1 MNRIATLFVVGLSL
15 MMAPLSAK
23 ARQWTLR
30 QCIDYALEN
39 NISLQKTRLQRLSS
53 MEDVKQSQAALLP
66 SLNFGTTQNMTYNP
80 WPQTGRAVVA
90 GDQVQTSVDK
100 IYYNGSYSL
109 NANWTVWNGN
119 ANRNTIK
126 ANKIATEKAA
136 LDSATTA
143 NSIQEKIAQLY
154 VQILYSIDA
163 KKVNESILATSKT
176 NEQRGMEFVQQKKMS
191 KADLAQLS
199 AQRAQDE
206 YNVVQAESSIRDYKR
221 ELKQLLQITDD
232 EEFDIEV
239 PTTTD
244 EMALQDI
251 PELQGVY
258 VSALAIRPEIQNA
271 QLGIASSE
279 LQVKIAKAG
288 RMPTVGLNAGF
299 STSTTSMNT
308 TAWGT
313 QLKNNFNVGAGF
325 NVSIPLFDQ
334 RQTKTAVNKAEIQ
347 KQSYMLDLKDQQTIL
362 YSTIENYWLQALTNQ
377 NMFKAAQESRRS
389 AEESYHLLSEQFKY
403 GLKNTVELLT
413 GRDNL
418 LKAQQSELQ
427 SKYLTVLNLDML
439 NFYKNGKM

>member
-15 MMAPLSAK
+15 MMAPLSAE

-53 MEDVKQSQAALLP
+53 VEDVKQSQAALLP

-90 GDQVQTSVDK
+90 GDQVQSSVDK

-119 ANRNTIK
+119 VNRNTIK
-126 ANKIATEKAA
+126 ANKIAAEKAA

-221 ELKQLLQITDD
+221 QLKQLLQITDD

-244 EMALQDI
+244 AMALQEI

-279 LQVKIAKAG
+279 LQVKMAKAG

-347 KQSYMLDLKDQQTIL
+347 KQSYMLDLKDQQTTL

>member
-15 MMAPLSAK
+15 MMAPLSAE

-53 MEDVKQSQAALLP
+53 VEDVKQSQAALLP

-126 ANKIATEKAA
+126 ANKIAAEKAA

-221 ELKQLLQITDD
+221 QLKQLLQITDD

-239 PTTTD
+239 PTTTE

-347 KQSYMLDLKDQQTIL
+347 KQSYMLDLKDQQTTL

>member
-1 MNRIATLFVVGLSL
+1 

-126 ANKIATEKAA
+126 ANKIAAEKAA
-136 LDSATTA
+136 LESATTA

-221 ELKQLLQITDD
+221 QLKQLLQITDD

-347 KQSYMLDLKDQQTIL
+347 KQSYMLDLKDQQTTL

>member
-1 MNRIATLFVVGLSL
+1 

-39 NISLQKTRLQRLSS
+39 NISLQKTRLQRLSN

-126 ANKIATEKAA
+126 ANKIAAEKAA

-221 ELKQLLQITDD
+221 QLKQLLQITDD

-347 KQSYMLDLKDQQTIL
+347 KQSYMLDLKDQQTTL

>member
-1 MNRIATLFVVGLSL
+1 
-15 MMAPLSAK
+15 MMAPLSAE

-53 MEDVKQSQAALLP
+53 VEDVKQSQAALLP

-126 ANKIATEKAA
+126 ANKIAAEKAA

-221 ELKQLLQITDD
+221 QLKQLLQITDD

-239 PTTTD
+239 PTTTE

>member
-66 SLNFGTTQNMTYNP
+66 SLNFGTTQNMTYNL

-126 ANKIATEKAA
+126 ANKIAAEKAA

-221 ELKQLLQITDD
+221 QLKQLLQITDD

-347 KQSYMLDLKDQQTIL
+347 KQSYMLDLKDQQTTL

>member
-1 MNRIATLFVVGLSL
+1 

-53 MEDVKQSQAALLP
+53 MEDVKQSQATLLP

-126 ANKIATEKAA
+126 ANKIAAEKAA

-221 ELKQLLQITDD
+221 QLKQLLQITDD

-347 KQSYMLDLKDQQTIL
+347 KQSYMLDLKDQQTTL

>member
-126 ANKIATEKAA
+126 ANKIAAEKAA

-163 KKVNESILATSKT
+163 KKVNESILATCKT

-221 ELKQLLQITDD
+221 QLKQLLQITDD

-347 KQSYMLDLKDQQTIL
+347 KQSYMLDLKDQQTTL
-362 YSTIENYWLQALTNQ
+362 YSTIENYWLQALTTQ

>member
-39 NISLQKTRLQRLSS
+39 NISPQKTRLQRLSS

-126 ANKIATEKAA
+126 ANKIAAEKAA

-221 ELKQLLQITDD
+221 QLKQLLQITDD

-347 KQSYMLDLKDQQTIL
+347 KQSYMLDLKDQQTTL

>member
-1 MNRIATLFVVGLSL
+1 

-126 ANKIATEKAA
+126 ANKIAAEKAA

-221 ELKQLLQITDD
+221 QLKQLLQITDD
-232 EEFDIEV
+232 EEFYIEV

-347 KQSYMLDLKDQQTIL
+347 KQSYMLDLKDQQTTL

>member
-221 ELKQLLQITDD
+221 QLKQLLQITDD

-251 PELQGVY
+251 PELQAY
-258 VSALAIRPEIQNA
+258 TFRHSP
-271 QLGIASSE
+271 
-279 LQVKIAKAG
+279 
-288 RMPTVGLNAGF
+288 
-299 STSTTSMNT
+299 
-308 TAWGT
+308 
-313 QLKNNFNVGAGF
+313 
-325 NVSIPLFDQ
+325 
-334 RQTKTAVNKAEIQ
+334 
-347 KQSYMLDLKDQQTIL
+347 
-362 YSTIENYWLQALTNQ
+362 
-377 NMFKAAQESRRS
+377 
-389 AEESYHLLSEQFKY
+389 Y
-403 GLKNTVELLT
+403 GLRFRMHNWESPL
-413 GRDNL
+413 R
-418 LKAQQSELQ
+418 
-427 SKYLTVLNLDML
+427 
-439 NFYKNGKM
+439 NFKSR

>member
-1 MNRIATLFVVGLSL
+1 

-126 ANKIATEKAA
+126 ANKIAAEKAA

-206 YNVVQAESSIRDYKR
+206 YNVVQAKSSIRDYKR
-221 ELKQLLQITDD
+221 QLKQLLQITDD

-347 KQSYMLDLKDQQTIL
+347 KQSYMLDLKDQQTTL

>member
-1 MNRIATLFVVGLSL
+1 
-15 MMAPLSAK
+15 MMTPLSAK

-221 ELKQLLQITDD
+221 QLKQLLQITDD

-347 KQSYMLDLKDQQTIL
+347 KQSYMLDLKDQQTTL

>member
-53 MEDVKQSQAALLP
+53 MAEVKQRQAALLP

-126 ANKIATEKAA
+126 ANKIAAEKAA

-221 ELKQLLQITDD
+221 QLKQLLQITDD

-347 KQSYMLDLKDQQTIL
+347 KQSYMLDLKDQQTTL

>member
-15 MMAPLSAK
+15 MMAPLSAE

-126 ANKIATEKAA
+126 ANKIAAEKAA

-221 ELKQLLQITDD
+221 QLKQLLQITDD

-244 EMALQDI
+244 AMALQDI

-334 RQTKTAVNKAEIQ
+334 RQIKTAVNKAEIQ
-347 KQSYMLDLKDQQTIL
+347 KQSYMLDLKDQQTTL

-389 AEESYHLLSEQFKY
+389 AEESYQLLSEQFKY

>member
-15 MMAPLSAK
+15 MMTPLSAK

-126 ANKIATEKAA
+126 ANKIAAEKAA

-221 ELKQLLQITDD
+221 QLKQLLQITDD

-279 LQVKIAKAG
+279 LQVNIAKAG
-288 RMPTVGLNAGF
+288 HMPTVGLNAGF

-347 KQSYMLDLKDQQTIL
+347 KQSYMLDLKDQQTTL

>member
-1 MNRIATLFVVGLSL
+1 
-15 MMAPLSAK
+15 MMAPLSAE

-53 MEDVKQSQAALLP
+53 VEDVKQSQAALLP

-126 ANKIATEKAA
+126 ANKIAAEKAA

-221 ELKQLLQITDD
+221 QLKQLLQITDD

-244 EMALQDI
+244 AMALQDI

-347 KQSYMLDLKDQQTIL
+347 KQSYMLDLKDQQTTL

-389 AEESYHLLSEQFKY
+389 AEESYQLLSEQFKY

>member
-1 MNRIATLFVVGLSL
+1 
-15 MMAPLSAK
+15 MMTPLSAK

-126 ANKIATEKAA
+126 ANKIAAEKAA

-206 YNVVQAESSIRDYKR
+206 YNVVQAENSIRDYKR
-221 ELKQLLQITDD
+221 QLKQLLQITDD

-347 KQSYMLDLKDQQTIL
+347 KQSYMLDLKDQQTTL

>member
-1 MNRIATLFVVGLSL
+1 

-221 ELKQLLQITDD
+221 QLKQLLQITDD

-347 KQSYMLDLKDQQTIL
+347 KQSYMLDLKDQQTTL

>member
-1 MNRIATLFVVGLSL
+1 

-126 ANKIATEKAA
+126 ANKIAAEKAA

-221 ELKQLLQITDD
+221 QLKQLLQITDD

-347 KQSYMLDLKDQQTIL
+347 KQSYMLDLKDQQTTL

-403 GLKNTVELLT
+403 GLKIIAI
-413 GRDNL
+413 DNI
-418 LKAQQSELQ
+418 K
-427 SKYLTVLNLDML
+427 
-439 NFYKNGKM
+439 

>member
-1 MNRIATLFVVGLSL
+1 

-126 ANKIATEKAA
+126 ANKIAAEKAA

-221 ELKQLLQITDD
+221 QLKQLLQITDD

-347 KQSYMLDLKDQQTIL
+347 KQSYMLDLKDQQTTL

-377 NMFKAAQESRRS
+377 NMFKAAQESCRS

>member
-126 ANKIATEKAA
+126 ANKIAAEKAA

-221 ELKQLLQITDD
+221 QLKQLLQITDD

-347 KQSYMLDLKDQQTIL
+347 KQSYMLDLKDQQTTL
-362 YSTIENYWLQALTNQ
+362 YSTIENYWSQALTNQ

>member
-15 MMAPLSAK
+15 MMTPLSAK

-126 ANKIATEKAA
+126 ANKIAAEKAA

-221 ELKQLLQITDD
+221 QLKQLLQITDD

-288 RMPTVGLNAGF
+288 RMPTVGLKAGF

-347 KQSYMLDLKDQQTIL
+347 KQSYMLDLKDQQTTL

>member
-1 MNRIATLFVVGLSL
+1 
-15 MMAPLSAK
+15 MMAPLSAE

-53 MEDVKQSQAALLP
+53 VEDVKQSQAALLP

-126 ANKIATEKAA
+126 ANKIAAEQAA

-221 ELKQLLQITDD
+221 QLKQLLQITDD

-239 PTTTD
+239 PTTTE

-347 KQSYMLDLKDQQTIL
+347 KQSYMLDLKDQQTTL

>member
-1 MNRIATLFVVGLSL
+1 

-126 ANKIATEKAA
+126 ANKIAAEKAA

-221 ELKQLLQITDD
+221 QLKQLLQITDD

-347 KQSYMLDLKDQQTIL
+347 KQSYMLDLKDQQTTL

-413 GRDNL
+413 GRDNM

>member
-221 ELKQLLQITDD
+221 QLKQLLQITDD

-347 KQSYMLDLKDQQTIL
+347 KQSYMLDLKDQQTTL

>member
-1 MNRIATLFVVGLSL
+1 
-15 MMAPLSAK
+15 MMTPLSAK

-126 ANKIATEKAA
+126 ANKIAAEKAA

-221 ELKQLLQITDD
+221 QLKQLLQITDD

-313 QLKNNFNVGAGF
+313 
-325 NVSIPLFDQ
+325 
-334 RQTKTAVNKAEIQ
+334 
-347 KQSYMLDLKDQQTIL
+347 
-362 YSTIENYWLQALTNQ
+362 
-377 NMFKAAQESRRS
+377 
-389 AEESYHLLSEQFKY
+389 
-403 GLKNTVELLT
+403 
-413 GRDNL
+413 
-418 LKAQQSELQ
+418 
-427 SKYLTVLNLDML
+427 
-439 NFYKNGKM
+439 

>member
-126 ANKIATEKAA
+126 ANKIAAEKAA

-221 ELKQLLQITDD
+221 QLKQLLQITDD

-239 PTTTD
+239 PATTD

-347 KQSYMLDLKDQQTIL
+347 KQSYMLDLKDQQTTL

>member
-1 MNRIATLFVVGLSL
+1 
-15 MMAPLSAK
+15 
-23 ARQWTLR
+23 
-30 QCIDYALEN
+30 
-39 NISLQKTRLQRLSS
+39 

-126 ANKIATEKAA
+126 ANKIAAEKAA

-221 ELKQLLQITDD
+221 QLKQLLQITDD

-347 KQSYMLDLKDQQTIL
+347 KQSYMLDLKDQQTTL

>member
-1 MNRIATLFVVGLSL
+1 
-15 MMAPLSAK
+15 MMTPLSAK

-126 ANKIATEKAA
+126 ANKIAAEKAA

-221 ELKQLLQITDD
+221 QLKQLLQITDD

-347 KQSYMLDLKDQQTIL
+347 KQSYMLDLKDQQTTL

>member
-15 MMAPLSAK
+15 MMAPLSAE

-53 MEDVKQSQAALLP
+53 VEDVKQSQAALLP

-126 ANKIATEKAA
+126 ANKIAAEQAA

-221 ELKQLLQITDD
+221 QLKQLLQITDD

-244 EMALQDI
+244 AMALQDI

-334 RQTKTAVNKAEIQ
+334 RQIKTAVNKAEIQ
-347 KQSYMLDLKDQQTIL
+347 KQSYMLDLKDQQTTL

-389 AEESYHLLSEQFKY
+389 VEESYQLLSEQFKY

>member
-126 ANKIATEKAA
+126 ANKIAAEKAA

-221 ELKQLLQITDD
+221 QLKQLLQITDD

-288 RMPTVGLNAGF
+288 HMPTVGLNAGF

-347 KQSYMLDLKDQQTIL
+347 KQSYMLDLKDQQTTL

>member
-126 ANKIATEKAA
+126 ANKIAAEKAA

-221 ELKQLLQITDD
+221 QLKQLLQITDD

-271 QLGIASSE
+271 QLGIASSD

-347 KQSYMLDLKDQQTIL
+347 KQSYMLDLKDQQTTL

>member
-126 ANKIATEKAA
+126 ANKIAAEKAA

-221 ELKQLLQITDD
+221 QLKQLLQITDD

-347 KQSYMLDLKDQQTIL
+347 KQSYMLDLKDQQTTL

>member
-126 ANKIATEKAA
+126 ANKIAAEKAA

-199 AQRAQDE
+199 AQHAQDE

-221 ELKQLLQITDD
+221 QLKQLLQITDD

-347 KQSYMLDLKDQQTIL
+347 KQSYMLDLKDQQTTL

>member
-15 MMAPLSAK
+15 MMAPLSAE

-39 NISLQKTRLQRLSS
+39 NISLQKSRLQRLSS
-53 MEDVKQSQAALLP
+53 VEDVKQSQAALLP

-80 WPQTGRAVVA
+80 WPQTGRSVVA

-126 ANKIATEKAA
+126 ANKIAAEQAA

-221 ELKQLLQITDD
+221 QLKQLLQITDD

-239 PTTTD
+239 PTTSD
-244 EMALQDI
+244 AMALQEI

-347 KQSYMLDLKDQQTIL
+347 KQSYLLDLKDQQTTL

>member
-126 ANKIATEKAA
+126 ANKIAAEKAA

-221 ELKQLLQITDD
+221 QLKQLLQITDD

-244 EMALQDI
+244 EMALQDV

-288 RMPTVGLNAGF
+288 HMPTVGLNAGF

-347 KQSYMLDLKDQQTIL
+347 KQSYMLDLKDQQTTL

>member
-1 MNRIATLFVVGLSL
+1 

-53 MEDVKQSQAALLP
+53 MEDVKQSQATLLP

-109 NANWTVWNGN
+109 HANWTVWNGN

-126 ANKIATEKAA
+126 ANKIAAEKAA

-221 ELKQLLQITDD
+221 QLKQLLQITDD

-347 KQSYMLDLKDQQTIL
+347 KQSYMLDLKDQQTTL

>member
-15 MMAPLSAK
+15 MMTPLSAK

-126 ANKIATEKAA
+126 ANKIAAEKAA

-221 ELKQLLQITDD
+221 QLKQLLQITDD

-347 KQSYMLDLKDQQTIL
+347 KQSYMLDLKDQQTTL